1 MRRRMSRASVAG
13 ATGLA
18 VAAGLLVGLPP
29 ATAAGSF
36 GILVTASVT
45 PRTWLAGPA
54 TDEYRLTFRA
64 QAGMVQSDVV
74 VRRSGDSIVIY
85 EEDGGPSLGVA
96 DTEYCKGSS
105 ASGPSSEVTCTFPSV
120 KPNSDWVAKADFS
133 DAPRGASFIVEQ
145 GSAVRAEFIGSAF
158 DDYFQGGDLWDV
170 ASGGEGDDNLYGG
183 GSTDALWGENGDD
196 DIAGEAGPDR
206 LRGGDGADTLD
217 GEGEGVKGTSDPDSI
232 IGGAGPDDIDAR
244 DGVADYIDC
253 GDPYARKSGVVEQ
266 GNTVTFD
273 AKLDTPIDCGTIE
286 IPSAIAM
293 PTINTTSPKVGE
305 TITGTLGEWRGTTPI
320 RYSFAFE
327 RCPFDLQEFR
337 PCTEVSRGSL
347 DAKGLVNGKPPAYTV
362 TKADQGFYLLFSIN
376 ATNTSKQGG
385 GTGYASAPPTLPV
398 AKPATFTLPAP
409 WLPRQQGTRW
419 SFTDSAVAQAAIEAS
434 AIAPFADVTLTAI
447 SRAKVPK
454 AFQKPIADGNIVDI
468 KINGKVVT
476 GNNSIEA
483 AADQRADI
491 TIRYY
496 SWLED
501 RKKCS
506 LSDNGVTTLQD
517 WAQDGTA
524 PLWALVRYIEL
535 SGDGACPYV
544 IDWSTQVSANPTF
557 TVTNV
562 SLEQTDDPDK
572 PVQLRISA
580 SQPSLKPGLSVMVG
594 APPNSQVVQRPEDF
608 SIGADGRLY
617 AFPNKARS
625 ALWVGLMGDQTR
637 EAGAYGL
644 VELYVNGERTVQT
657 SFQAT
662 SPDSIPFST
671 VISDALTEPGKARL
685 VVSTLGRPPGPSM
698 YVESQ
703 VFLDF
708 DIVRADSS
716 NSDYLVTWDGRC
728 FTPSG
733 TRGEC
738 PDDIPMELTGMRNVI
753 DKSIGYGLGTFPYD
767 WDALRYAS
775 AELDKRFVA
784 VGANSSLS
792 VNRGSATARYRD
804 CWLIDV
810 FCHIG
815 NAIEA
820 GAQAI
825 MKPKATPKKPKP
837 VKQRYVLRVK
847 VLPVNQKNVAGGVV
861 GEGILKVPG
870 VGLINLDGGT
880 LINLDGGTF
889 SREFAEA
896 IKAGLINLDGGTL
909 INLDGGTLIN
919 LDGGTL
925 INLDGGTLIGLDP
938 SSLIN
943 LDGGTLISDMG
954 GAFAPVPMVS
964 LARVG

>member
-1 MRRRMSRASVAG
+1 MRRHVRKASVAG

-18 VAAGLLVGLPP
+18 LAAGLLVGLPP
-29 ATAAGSF
+29 ATATGAF

-45 PRTWLAGPA
+45 PRTWLAGPT

-96 DTEYCKGSS
+96 DTTYCKGSS

-120 KPNSDWVAKADFS
+120 KPNSDWVAKADFT
-133 DAPRGASFIVEQ
+133 DAPRGASFIVEE
-145 GSAVRAEFIGSAF
+145 GSAVRAEFVGSAF
-158 DDYFQGGDLWDV
+158 DDYFQGGDLPDV
-170 ASGGEGDDNLYGG
+170 ASGGDGDDNLYGG
-183 GSTDALWGENGDD
+183 ASSDSLWGDGGDD
-196 DIAGEAGPDR
+196 DVAGEAGPDR
-206 LRGGDGADTLD
+206 IRGGDGADTLD
-217 GEGEGVKGTSDPDSI
+217 GEGEGVKGVGDPDSI

-244 DGVADYIDC
+244 DGVGDFIDC
-253 GDPYARKSGVVEQ
+253 GDPYARKSGAVEQ
-266 GNTVTFD
+266 GNKVTYD
-273 AKLDTPIDCGTIE
+273 AKLDNPIDCGTVE

-293 PTINTTSPKVGE
+293 PTISTTTPKVGE
-305 TITGTLGEWRGTTPI
+305 TITGTLGEWRGTAPI
-320 RYSFAFE
+320 RFSFAFE
-327 RCPFDLQEFR
+327 RCPFDLKEFR
-337 PCTEVSRGSL
+337 PCTEVSTGSL
-347 DAKGLVNGKPPAYTV
+347 DAKGLVNGNPPAYTV
-362 TKADQGFYLLFSIN
+362 TKADQGYYVQFSV
-376 ATNTSKQGG
+376 AASNTSKQGG
-385 GTGYASAPPTLPV
+385 GTGYAAAPPTMPV
-398 AKPATFTLPAP
+398 AIPATFALPGS

-419 SFTDSAVAQAAIEAS
+419 SFTDSAAAQAAIDAS

-454 AFQKPIADGNIVDI
+454 AFQTPIADGNIVDI
-468 KINGKVVT
+468 KVNGKAVT
-476 GNNSIEA
+476 GNTTIEA

-506 LSDNGVTTLQD
+506 VSENGVTTLQD
-517 WAQDGTA
+517 WAKDGTA
-524 PLWALVRYIEL
+524 PLWALVRYIEQ

-544 IDWSTQVSANPTF
+544 IDWSTQVSSNPTF

-562 SLEQTDDPDK
+562 ALEQTTDPDK
-572 PVQLRISA
+572 PVQLRITV
-580 SQPSLKPGLSVMVG
+580 SQPSLKPGLSLMVG
-594 APPNSQVVQRPEDF
+594 APPNSQVIQRPEDF

-617 AFPNKARS
+617 SFPNKARS

-637 EAGAYGL
+637 EGGAYGL
-644 VELYVNGERTVQT
+644 VELYVNGRRTLQT

-662 SPDSIPFST
+662 STDSIPFST
-671 VISDALTEPGKARL
+671 VISDAFIEPGKARL
-685 VVSTLGRPPGPSM
+685 VVSTLGRPPGASM

-708 DIVRADSS
+708 DIVRADAS
-716 NSDYLVTWDGRC
+716 NSGYLVTWDGRC
-728 FTPSG
+728 FTTSG

-738 PDDIPMELTGMRNVI
+738 PDAIPMELAGMKNVI
-753 DKSIGYGLGTFPYD
+753 DKSIGYGLGTFSYD

-775 AELDKRFVA
+775 KELDKRFVA
-784 VGANSSLS
+784 IGANSSLS

-825 MKPKATPKKPKP
+825 MKPKPTPKKPKP
-837 VKQRYVLRVK
+837 AKQRYVLRVN
-847 VLPVNQKNVAGGVV
+847 VLPVNQKSVAGGVV

-925 INLDGGTLIGLDP
+925 IGLDP

-943 LDGGTLISDMG
+943 LDGGTLVSDIG

-964 LARVG
+964 LARVN